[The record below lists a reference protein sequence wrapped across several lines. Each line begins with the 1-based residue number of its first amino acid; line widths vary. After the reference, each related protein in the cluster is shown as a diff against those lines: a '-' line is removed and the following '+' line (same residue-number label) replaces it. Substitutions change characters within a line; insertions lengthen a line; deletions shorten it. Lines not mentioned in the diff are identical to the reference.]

1 MIDLLSIFSRVKT
14 EEYKTFF
21 IGESVSILPEYY
33 RATNANTFETPI
45 YGWNIES
52 ISGTNA
58 TLVRGNIYTTQKI
71 AYRYSILKTR
81 IRE

>member
-58 TLVRGNIYTTQKI
+58 TLVRGNIYTTQKLHI
-71 AYRYSILKTR
+71 DTRYLR
-81 IRE
+81 RE